1 MTKQVRL
8 VLMLIV
14 ALGVMG
20 LASCDH
26 YTCKVTFGSSACGSG
41 GGGGLSQGGGG
52 GGNAA
57 LAFGYYVSNTQVQSF
72 ELGPQASLL
81 NTPNFLPQTL
91 PTNPHSAM
99 AIAQE
104 QFLYLPYGTGQLFA
118 WSIDGGSGAL
128 QELNWSP
135 LSAPYLA
142 GLAQSSQPLTPI
154 ITDPSGNFLYIA
166 DTTDSL
172 IYAFS
177 IDPSTGLL
185 TPVPLSPFASVV
197 PPWNLATDG
206 AGKFLYVSQ
215 ANAFGEGQAMAVFTI
230 NSGTGALSAGTAM
243 AFNMWQVQ
251 GEPTGQFMI
260 GVDGHTG
267 LNNDNTAA
275 DDHLYV
281 FPINPATGVLQTPT
295 AVPTTNGPIGVIV
308 HPNGKFVYDFSIVEA
323 SGFDGPLEG
332 FSLDPTTGI
341 LTSLGA
347 PFSSLT
353 TIPYGGF
360 FDQSGSYMFVHS
372 SNAVGVLN
380 IDPTTGIPT
389 EPSTPI
395 GIGSDEPWAITDVP

>member
-1 MTKQVRL
+1 MTRQVRL

-14 ALGVMG
+14 ALAVMG

-26 YTCKVTFGSSACGSG
+26 YNCKVTFGNSTCSSGN
-41 GGGGLSQGGGG
+41 GGLSQGGGG
-52 GGNAA
+52 GGNTA
-57 LAFGYYVSNTQVQSF
+57 LALGYYVNGTQVQSF
-72 ELGPQASLL
+72 ELDPQASLL
-81 NTPNFLPQTL
+81 ATPNFVAPVL
-91 PTNPHSAM
+91 PTNPYSAV

-104 QFLYLPYGTGQLFA
+104 QYLYLPYGTGELYA

-128 QELNWSP
+128 KALNGSP
-135 LSAPYLA
+135 FAAPYAA
-142 GLAQSSQPLTPI
+142 GLAHSSQPLTPI
-154 ITDPSGNFLYIA
+154 ITDPTGSYLYIA

-185 TPVPLSPFASVV
+185 TPVGPGSFATTV

-206 AGKFLYVSQ
+206 AGKYLYVSEG
-215 ANAFGEGQAMAVFTI
+215 NLTGEGVAMEVFTI
-230 NSGTGALSAGTAM
+230 NSGTGALSGGTSM

-251 GEPTGQFMI
+251 GEPTGNFMI
-260 GVDGHTG
+260 GLSGHTG
-267 LNNDNTAA
+267 LNSDNSPP
-275 DDHLYV
+275 DDNLYV

-295 AVPTTNGPIGVIV
+295 LFPTTNGPIAVVV
-308 HPNGKFVYDFSIVEA
+308 HPNGKFVYDFSLVKA

-332 FSLDPTTGI
+332 FSLSAGV

-353 TIPYGGF
+353 TIPYGGM
-360 FDQSGSYMFVHS
+360 FDQSGSYMFVHA
-372 SNAVGVLN
+372 SNALGVLN

-395 GIGSDEPWAITDVP
+395 GLGSDGPWAVTDVP

>member
-1 MTKQVRL
+1 
-8 VLMLIV
+8 MLIV
-14 ALGVMG
+14 ALAVMG

-26 YTCKVTFGSSACGSG
+26 YSCKVTFGNSTCGS

-52 GGNAA
+52 GNNTA
-57 LAFGYYVSNTQVQSF
+57 LAFGYYVSNTQVGSF
-72 ELGPQASLL
+72 ELGPQATLL
-81 NTPNFLPQTL
+81 LTPNFVDPNL

-104 QFLYLPYGTGQLFA
+104 QYLYLPYGTGQLFA

-128 QELNWSP
+128 KELSWSP

-177 IDPSTGLL
+177 IDSSTGLL
-185 TPVPLSPFASVV
+185 TPVGPGSFASPV

-206 AGKFLYVSQ
+206 LGKFLYVSQ
-215 ANAFGEGQAMAVFTI
+215 GNPVGEGQAMAVFTI
-230 NSGTGALSAGTAM
+230 NPGTGALSAGTSM
-243 AFNMWQVQ
+243 AFDMWQVQ
-251 GEPTGQFMI
+251 GELTGQFMI

-267 LNNDNTAA
+267 LQGDGIAA
-275 DDHLYV
+275 DNNLYV
-281 FPINPATGVLQTPT
+281 FPIGANGVLQTPT
-295 AVPTTNGPIGVIV
+295 AVPTTNAPVAVIV
-308 HPNGKFVYDFSIVEA
+308 HPNGKFVYDLSLVQA

-332 FSLDPTTGI
+332 FSLNAGDI
-341 LTSLGA
+341 TSLGA

-360 FDQSGSYMFVHS
+360 FDQSASYMFVHS
-372 SNAVGVLN
+372 SNTVGVLS
-380 IDPTTGIPT
+380 IDGTTGIPT
-389 EPSTPI
+389 ETAPTL
-395 GIGSDEPWAITDVP
+395 GVGSDDPYAITDVP

>member
-1 MTKQVRL
+1 MTRQVRL

-14 ALGVMG
+14 ALAVMG

-26 YTCKVTFGSSACGSG
+26 YTCKVTFGNSTCGS

-52 GGNAA
+52 GGNTA
-57 LAFGYYVSNTQVQSF
+57 LALGYYVNGTQVQSF
-72 ELGPQASLL
+72 ELSPQASLL
-81 NTPNFLPQTL
+81 ATPGFVVPTL

-99 AIAQE
+99 AIAQQ

-128 QELNWSP
+128 TALNGSP
-135 LSAPYLA
+135 FPAPYAA

-185 TPVPLSPFASVV
+185 TPVPLSPFATLV

-206 AGKFLYVSQ
+206 KGKFLYVSEG
-215 ANAFGEGQAMAVFTI
+215 NATGEGQAMEVFTI
-230 NSGTGALSAGTAM
+230 TGGALSAGTSM

-251 GEPTGQFMI
+251 GELTGNFMI

-267 LNNDNTAA
+267 LNSDNTPAY
-275 DDHLYV
+275 DNLYV
-281 FPINPATGVLQTPT
+281 FPINQATGVLGAPT
-295 AVPTTNGPIGVIV
+295 AFPTTNGPIAVIV
-308 HPNGKFVYDFSIVEA
+308 HPNGKFVYDFSLVKA

-353 TIPYGGF
+353 TIPYGGIL
-360 FDQSGSYMFVHS
+360 DQSGIYMFVHA

-395 GIGSDEPWAITDVP
+395 GIGSDGPWAVTDVP

>member
-1 MTKQVRL
+1 MTRQVRL

-14 ALGVMG
+14 ALAVIG

-26 YTCKVTFGSSACGSG
+26 YTCKVTFGNSTCGSG

-52 GGNAA
+52 NTA
-57 LAFGYYVSNTQVQSF
+57 LALGYYVNGTQVQSF
-72 ELGPQASLL
+72 ELSPQASLL
-81 NTPNFLPQTL
+81 ATPNFVFPTL
-91 PTNPHSAM
+91 PTSPHSAM
-99 AIAQE
+99 AIARK

-128 QELNWSP
+128 TALNGSP
-135 LSAPYLA
+135 FAAPYAA
-142 GLAQSSQPLTPI
+142 GLAQSDQPLTPI
-154 ITDPSGNFLYIA
+154 ITDPSGKYLYIA

-172 IYAFS
+172 IYVFS
-177 IDPSTGLL
+177 IDASTGLL
-185 TPVPLSPFASVV
+185 TPVGPGSFASPV

-206 AGKFLYVSQ
+206 LGKFLYVSQ
-215 ANAFGEGQAMAVFTI
+215 GNQFGEGQFNMAVFTI
-230 NSGTGALSAGTAM
+230 NSGTGALSGGTSM

-251 GEPTGQFMI
+251 GEPTGKFMI
-260 GVDGHTG
+260 GTDGETG
-267 LNNDNTAA
+267 LASDQALDKN
-275 DDHLYV
+275 LYV
-281 FPINPATGVLQTPT
+281 FPINQATGVLQTPT
-295 AVPTTNGPIGVIV
+295 AVPTTNGPTAVIV
-308 HPNGKFVYDFSIVEA
+308 HPNGKFVYDFSLVKA

-353 TIPYGGF
+353 TVPYGGF
-360 FDQSGSYMFVHS
+360 FDQSGSYMFVHA

-380 IDPTTGIPT
+380 INGTTGIPT

-395 GIGSDEPWAITDVP
+395 GVGSDLPWAITDVP

>member
-1 MTKQVRL
+1 MTRQVRL

-14 ALGVMG
+14 ALAVMV

-26 YTCKVTFGSSACGSG
+26 YTCKVTFGSSTCGSG
-41 GGGGLSQGGGG
+41 GGGISQGGGG

-81 NTPNFLPQTL
+81 TTPGFVPPVL
-91 PTNPHSAM
+91 PTSPHSAM
-99 AIAQE
+99 AIAQQ

-128 QELNWSP
+128 TALNGSP
-135 LSAPYLA
+135 FTAPYAA
-142 GLAQSSQPLTPI
+142 GLAQASQPLTPI
-154 ITDPSGNFLYIA
+154 ITHPSGNFLYIA

-185 TPVPLSPFASVV
+185 TPVGSPFPSIV

-206 AGKFLYVSQ
+206 TGKFLYVSQ
-215 ANAFGEGQAMAVFTI
+215 GNQFGEGQFNMAVFQI
-230 NSGTGALSAGTAM
+230 NSGTGALSAGTSM

-251 GEPTGQFMI
+251 GEPTGHFMI
-260 GVDGHTG
+260 GVDGETG
-267 LNNDNTAA
+267 LAPDQKLDKN
-275 DDHLYV
+275 LYV
-281 FPINPATGVLQTPT
+281 FPINQATGVLGTPT
-295 AVPTTNGPIGVIV
+295 AVPTANGPVAVVV
-308 HPNGKFVYDFSIVEA
+308 HPNGQFVYEFSIVQA
-323 SGFDGPLEG
+323 SGFDAPLEG
-332 FSLDPTTGI
+332 FSLSAGV
-341 LTSLGA
+341 LTSMGA

-360 FDQSGSYMFVHS
+360 FDQSGTYMFVHS

-380 IDPTTGIPT
+380 VDPTTGIPT

-395 GIGSDEPWAITDVP
+395 GIGSDGPWAITDVP